1 MATAADGTDAEEAG
15 PRSPIRGT
23 SSSPIRPRS
32 PSGGT
37 PPVYGGGSL
46 DGSGDPGR
54 KFADFRMEAA
64 PRWDGERPEEQYRE
78 YARTLKLWLIEAK
91 ERLPGNLIGK
101 RILDSIPYGSRLSA
115 LVSHLTVEEITAPR
129 GWEQVVSIIEDAHEY
144 LKVAKLEQAF
154 NAAIFGGRRK
164 TGQTLT
170 GFLAS
175 KRAAFAE
182 LKKQGLDLLDS
193 DAGQHLLGHL
203 VLRQGGFTQDE
214 RQRIRVLTDG
224 SISFKLVEAAIRKIF
239 NDTLDAVPEYKGK
252 GSYWN
257 EEEDD
262 DDDGDWPEGHIFFHG
277 EGYDEGEATIFEDLM
292 EMDDA
297 GEIYMC
303 LEEALPPMLDETEA
317 IQYAGELVSFVFAE
331 TAERWSAK
339 GKGKGKRPKG
349 KGKGRGHLPTKGT
362 KGFGIYGTYADHRK
376 ALQDARTG
384 RGYTGGPGDRSQHQQ
399 RPRTSLQDLKNRSRC
414 HQCHQMGHW
423 SRDCPQ
429 RRRPPGRA
437 ARRRARGAM
446 ALLLR
451 PTCFSCRS
459 RTAGP
464 MMPGRRPGRRL

>member
-1 MATAADGTDAEEAG
+1 MATAADGAGAEASG
-15 PRSPIRGT
+15 PRGQSRGMP
-23 SSSPIRPRS
+23 SSPIRPRS

-37 PPVYGGGSL
+37 PHPYGGGSL
-46 DGSGDPGR
+46 GGSGDAGK

-64 PRWDGERPEEQYRE
+64 PRWDGERPEEQY
-78 YARTLKLWLIEAK
+78 
-91 ERLPGNLIGK
+91 
-101 RILDSIPYGSRLSA
+101 
-115 LVSHLTVEEITAPR
+115 
-129 GWEQVVSIIEDAHEY
+129 

-164 TGQTLT
+164 AGQTLT

-193 DAGQHLLGHL
+193 EAGQHLLGHL

-224 SISFKLVEAAIRKIF
+224 SINFKLVEAAIRKIF

-252 GSYWN
+252 RSYWN

-262 DDDGDWPEGHIFFHG
+262 GDDGDWPEGHIYFHG

-317 IQYAGELVSFVFAE
+317 IQY
-331 TAERWSAK
+331 
-339 GKGKGKRPKG
+339 
-349 KGKGRGHLPTKGT
+349 
-362 KGFGIYGTYADHRK
+362 
-376 ALQDARTG
+376 
-384 RGYTGGPGDRSQHQQ
+384 
-399 RPRTSLQDLKNRSRC
+399 C
-414 HQCHQMGHW
+414 
-423 SRDCPQ
+423 
-429 RRRPPGRA
+429 
-437 ARRRARGAM
+437 RGACE
-446 ALLLR
+446 L
-451 PTCFSCRS
+451 CVC
-459 RTAGP
+459 
-464 MMPGRRPGRRL
+464 